1 MLSPKLTLPS
11 SYNVYRLPS
20 TTLAATFP
28 FYIKE
33 CGFCSERKF
42 IQGKKNNYND
52 YLLLYS
58 VEGTAR
64 HTKSKNTQ
72 YIQPHSVVISACN
85 TPSVFTAVSGQWDFF
100 YFIISGSHARRF
112 YNLVRTHNNIILCDP
127 FVNVLDFVIELY
139 DTLSFPSAQ
148 NDDAY
153 IYMNISRILLNIFTT
168 LYELSDNISKVKELT
183 PVQETV
189 INMALE
195 YIAKNYTNELSI
207 DTICNEISFS
217 KYYFCKL
224 FKKQMGITVHQYVNE
239 FRINKAKELLVYSKM
254 SVSSIAAQVGFKTPL
269 TFIRVFE
276 RSVHMTPTEYRS
288 YY

>member
-1 MLSPKLTLPS
+1 MLSPKRNIPA
-11 SYNVYRLPS
+11 SYNVFYFPS
-20 TTLAATFP
+20 TSFATSFP
-28 FYIKE
+28 LYIKE

-42 IQGKKNNYND
+42 VLGKENNYND

-58 VEGTAR
+58 LEGTAR
-64 HTKSKNTQ
+64 HTKTQNTQ

-85 TPSVFTAVSGQWDFF
+85 TPLVFTKVSRQWNFF
-100 YFIISGSHARRF
+100 YFIFSGSHARRF
-112 YNLVRTHNNIILCDP
+112 YNLIRTQNNIILSNP
-127 FVNVLDFVIELY
+127 FLNVLDYVIELY
-139 DTLSFPSAQ
+139 DILSNSTPK
-148 NDDAY
+148 NDDALL
-153 IYMNISRILLNIFTT
+153 YMNTSRLLLDIFTT

-189 INMALE
+189 INMALK
-195 YIAKNYTNELSI
+195 YISRNYMNDLNI

-239 FRINKAKELLVYSKM
+239 FRINKAKEMLAYSKL
-254 SVSSIAAQVGFKTPL
+254 SVSSIATQVGFKTPL
-269 TFIRVFE
+269 TFIRAFQ

>member
-1 MLSPKLTLPS
+1 MLSPKRTLPS
-11 SYNVYRLPS
+11 SYNVYHLPA
-20 TTLAATFP
+20 TTLATSFP

-33 CGFCSERKF
+33 CGFCSEKKF
-42 IQGKKNNYND
+42 VLGKENNYND

-58 VEGTAR
+58 LEGTAR
-64 HTKSKNTQ
+64 HTKSKHTQ
-72 YIQPHSVVISACN
+72 YIQPHSVVVSACN
-85 TPSVFTAVSGQWDFF
+85 TPIVFTRVSKQWDFF
-100 YFIISGSHARRF
+100 YFIICGSHARRF
-112 YNLVRTHNNIILCDP
+112 YNLIRTQNNVILSNP
-127 FVNVLDFVIELY
+127 FANVLDFVIELY
-139 DTLSFPSAQ
+139 DTLSTPSAQ
-148 NDDAY
+148 NDNAL
-153 IYMNISRILLNIFTT
+153 IYMNTSRLLLNIFTT

-189 INMALE
+189 INMALK
-195 YIAKNYTNELSI
+195 YISKNYMNELSI

-239 FRINKAKELLVYSKM
+239 FRINKAKELLTYSKL
-254 SVSSIAAQVGFKTPL
+254 SVSSIATQVGFKTPL
-269 TFIRVFE
+269 TFIRVFQ

>member
-1 MLSPKLTLPS
+1 MLSPKRTLPS
-11 SYNVYRLPS
+11 EYNIYYFP
-20 TTLAATFP
+20 ATSFATSFP

-42 IQGKKNNYND
+42 VLGKENNYND

-58 VEGTAR
+58 LEGTAR

-72 YIQPHSVVISACN
+72 YIQPHSVVVSACN
-85 TPSVFTAVSGQWDFF
+85 TPIVFTKVTRQWNFF

-112 YNLVRTHNNIILCDP
+112 YNLIRTQNNIILSNP
-127 FVNVLDFVIELY
+127 FLNVLDYVIELY
-139 DTLSFPSAQ
+139 DILSGPSPKTDDTLLH
-148 NDDAY
+148 
-153 IYMNISRILLNIFTT
+153 MNTTRLLLDIFTT

-189 INMALE
+189 INMALK
-195 YIAKNYTNELSI
+195 YISKNYMNDLSI

-239 FRINKAKELLVYSKM
+239 FRINKAKELLAYSKL
-254 SVSSIAAQVGFKTPL
+254 SVSSIASQVGFKTPL
-269 TFIRVFE
+269 TFIRVFQ